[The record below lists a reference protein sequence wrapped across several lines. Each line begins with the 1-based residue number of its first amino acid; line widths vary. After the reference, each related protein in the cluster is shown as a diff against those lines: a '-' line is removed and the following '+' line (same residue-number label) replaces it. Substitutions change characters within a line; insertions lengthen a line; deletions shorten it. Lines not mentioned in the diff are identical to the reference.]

1 MSAAVSLPCLVTD
14 ETEIPFVDL
23 GPYLSRDPFTA
34 ICAAGVK
41 SGLGQNLTR
50 TISDTSFCSAPF
62 PDLHAWS
69 RRRR

>member
-41 SGLGQNLTR
+41 SGLGQNR
-50 TISDTSFCSAPF
+50 KHPISNISFRSAPV
-62 PDLHAWS
+62 S
-69 RRRR
+69 GRSCC